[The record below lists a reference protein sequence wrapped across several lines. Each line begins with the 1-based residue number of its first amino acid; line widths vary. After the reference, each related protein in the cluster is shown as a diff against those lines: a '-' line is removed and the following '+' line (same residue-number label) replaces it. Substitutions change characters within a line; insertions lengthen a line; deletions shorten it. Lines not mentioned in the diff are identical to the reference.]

1 MEEKTL
7 IFDKW
12 LNEGNRRLR
21 AYRLNNQDIQFEV
34 VDAGAG
40 LVLLTFTLASYRAE
54 DLRVALGRTPNP
66 DGS

>member
-12 LNEGNRRLR
+12 LNEEGHRLR
-21 AYRLNNQDIQFEV
+21 AYRLDNQDIQFEV
-34 VDAGAG
+34 TQNGAVV
-40 LVLLTFTLASYRAE
+40 LVFTLASYRAA
-54 DLRVALGRTPNP
+54 DLRTALGRTPNP

>member
-12 LNEGNRRLR
+12 LNEENRRLR
-21 AYRLNNQDIQFEV
+21 AYRFGNQDIQFEV
-34 VDAGAG
+34 VDAD
-40 LVLLTFTLASYRAE
+40 VTILTFTLASYRAE
-54 DLRVALGRTPNP
+54 DLRIALGRTPNP

>member
-12 LNEGNRRLR
+12 LNEEGRRLR
-21 AYRLNNQDIQFEV
+21 AYRLDNQDIRFDV
-34 VDAGAG
+34 MDGAAVI
-40 LVLLTFTLASYRAE
+40 LIFTLASYRAA